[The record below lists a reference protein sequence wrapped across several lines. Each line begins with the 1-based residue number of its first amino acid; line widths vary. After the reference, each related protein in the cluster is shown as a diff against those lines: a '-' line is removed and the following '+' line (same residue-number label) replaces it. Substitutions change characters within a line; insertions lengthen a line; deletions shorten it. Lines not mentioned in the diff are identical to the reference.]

1 MAKRRKKSTTA
12 KTRVV
17 YRTKPKGKKRR
28 RVSTSRKRG
37 MLSEFFSPGAA
48 TGGFRTTVSGAVG
61 GSAAIIVEKA
71 MPNQTETNQG
81 LAMLGVA
88 FLTATVG
95 KMPNVGAGMAGVGAY
110 KIAKQF
116 SQGLSDGAT
125 LAADYAND
133 IERLPM
139 FLDENGQ
146 PMISTLADG
155 STLAQSIY
163 QSGYAT
169 APGGFM

>member
-1 MAKRRKKSTTA
+1 MAKRRKRKATA

-17 YRTKPKGKKRR
+17 YRSKPKGKKRR
-28 RVSTSRKRG
+28 RVATRKRG

-61 GSAAIIVEKA
+61 GSAAMIVEKA

-116 SQGLSDGAT
+116 STGLSEGRT
-125 LAADYAND
+125 LAAEYAND

-146 PMISTLADG
+146 PMVSTLADG
-155 STLAQSIY
+155 TTLSNSIY